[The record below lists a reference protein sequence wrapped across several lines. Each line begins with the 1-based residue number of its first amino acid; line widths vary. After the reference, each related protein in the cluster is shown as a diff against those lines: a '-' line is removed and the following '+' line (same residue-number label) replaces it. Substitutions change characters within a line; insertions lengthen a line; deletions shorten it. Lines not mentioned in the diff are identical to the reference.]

1 MPRLNEFGPLPWTAE
16 AMEKAATAELAKMGK
31 AKKPKPVKKTLDV
44 PQVNTGIVD
53 LLTKLQ
59 YSSGMSSHNAP
70 GTYASIIVDLKNNSI
85 VLGYDKLA
93 SNGGAFDVCHFKGK
107 LKTTEVGIEL
117 LQYINNKITK
127 TQGFFDAPKSG
138 ILVCQAGSNGLNDYN
153 RVEVTTGLFRNKK
166 TKMSPFDIVPQD
178 FRSQQALIIPFTYEG
193 ATIIEKVVDFLRP
206 GIGKGAINADVET
219 VSDYPIE
226 TVRQWHYYNA
236 KNIEKQFNQ
245 PDDYF
250 KTNVGYSVV
259 EFLDVILARCYDDE
273 GTLRSLSMFDESNPH
288 DLFAQ
293 KRTAD
298 FMQTLDFDVVE
309 REFKAFLSSEGVNP
323 VAKNA
328 KGESTY
334 SYGTLREE
342 FKEYIKYLMG

>member
-1 MPRLNEFGPLPWTAE
+1 MIKF
-16 AMEKAATAELAKMGK
+16 
-31 AKKPKPVKKTLDV
+31 
-44 PQVNTGIVD
+44 
-53 LLTKLQ
+53 
-59 YSSGMSSHNAP
+59 
-70 GTYASIIVDLKNNSI
+70 NSI
-85 VLGYDKLA
+85 EDRALSEHTGSALLSKKANGKYSIFLPVEETGENGSTPNLLDKTA
-93 SNGGAFDVCHFKGK
+93 IGNRQATGVEGRQENPQ
-107 LKTTEVGIEL
+107 KT
-117 LQYINNKITK
+117 
-127 TQGFFDAPKSG
+127 
-138 ILVCQAGSNGLNDYN
+138 
-153 RVEVTTGLFRNKK
+153 
-166 TKMSPFDIVPQD
+166 
-178 FRSQQALIIPFTYEG
+178 IPFFLHRDNLNAIEEVEG
-193 ATIIEKVVDFLRP
+193 QVVDFLRP

-236 KNIEKQFNQ
+236 KNIEKQFNH

-259 EFLDVILARCYDDE
+259 EFLDVVLARCYDDE